1 MTESKAREFKEI
13 KIPEIWVGFTKDNFA
28 RWMAAKDPKMDKCP
42 FYFISEGGDKCV
54 DVKVFVA
61 REKVDQLQAEL
72 KAKDELLLECEKA
85 IRHMHYCKYWLN
97 KSNEDCDCNMHLIV
111 EKLREGNK

>member
-1 MTESKAREFKEI
+1 MTTESKAREFKEI

-28 RWMAAKDPKMDKCP
+28 RWMAAKDPNMDKCP

-72 KAKDELLLECEKA
+72 KAKDELLRECEKA
-85 IRHMHYCKYWLN
+85 LEHYAN
-97 KSNEDCDCNMHLIV
+97 KRISEGGTARAYF
-111 EKLREGNK
+111 EKWKKDAKT